1 MIIDFCEKYDMLPRG
16 AKVLAAVSGGKD
28 SVYLLEKLLEL
39 APVLEL
45 EVCAAHFDH
54 CLRGAESDRDR
65 EFVSGL
71 CEARGVPCYIGRG
84 DVAAYAER
92 NGLGIEEAARVLRYE
107 FLEKTADEIG
117 ALRIATAH
125 TADDNLETMMMN
137 LLRGSGLKGLC
148 GIPPVRGR
156 IVRPLLETTAAEI
169 LEYLHGHGIEFVE
182 DSTNFED
189 GCTRNRVRHKLIPL
203 LRELEPSAD
212 QAALRCASLLRQD
225 EEFLE
230 KLASDFLAEQKDGIS
245 VKALSALP
253 GPVASRAL
261 RLAVGRD
268 LSLSHTQALLK
279 LANSPD
285 PHGEADIPGLK
296 VRREYDRLV
305 FGPSGEVPEVE
316 ERQLVPGVPLCF
328 EALKLEVRSEFIA
341 CKQEIN
347 NSDNTF
353 FVKSDSICG
362 NILVGP
368 AKGGEE
374 IRLRGRGCTKTVKK
388 LFQEAKIPK
397 ARRAEYLAL
406 RDDEGLAA
414 LRGFGAAERC
424 AARPGDDV
432 LRISFRQTENTNK

>member
-16 AKVLAAVSGGKD
+16 AKILAAVSGGKD

-39 APVLEL
+39 APDLGL

-71 CEARGVPCYIGRG
+71 CEVRGVPCYIGRG
-84 DVAAYAER
+84 DVAAYAEK
-92 NGLGIEEAARVLRYE
+92 NGLGIEEAARTLRYE
-107 FLEKTADEIG
+107 FLEKTADETG

-137 LLRGSGLKGLC
+137 LLRGSGLRGLC

-169 LEYLHGHGIEFVE
+169 LDYLHGHGIEYVE

-189 GCTRNRVRHKLIPL
+189 SCTRNRVRHRLIPL
-203 LRELEPSAD
+203 LRELEPSVD
-212 QAALRCASLLRQD
+212 QAAVRCASLLRQD
-225 EEFLE
+225 EEFLG
-230 KLASDFLAEQKDGIS
+230 KLASDFLAGQKGGIS
-245 VKALSALP
+245 AKSLSSLP
-253 GPVASRAL
+253 EPVASRAL

-268 LSLSHTQALLK
+268 LSLSHTQALLR

-296 VRREYDRLV
+296 VRREYDRLA
-305 FGPSGEVPEVE
+305 FGPGAEAPDVE
-316 ERQLVPGVPLCF
+316 ERRLIPGIPLCF
-328 EALKLEVRSEFIA
+328 EALGLEVRCEFIER
-341 CKQEIN
+341 KQEIN
-347 NSDNTF
+347 NSVNTF

-362 NILVGP
+362 TILAGP
-368 AKGGEE
+368 AKGSEE
-374 IRLRGRGCTKTVKK
+374 IRLKGRGCTKTVKK
-388 LFQEAKIPK
+388 LFAEAKIPK
-397 ARRAEYLAL
+397 SRRAEYLAI
-406 RDDEGLAA
+406 RDGKGLVA
-414 LRGFGAAERC
+414 LRGFGVAERC
-424 AARPGDDV
+424 AAGPGDDV
-432 LRISFRQTENTNK
+432 LHISFGQTENNK